1 MLPLISDG
9 HLAWEITTS
18 EVQSDYKIQEG
29 LYCSGRFDLAKES
42 KSTFWESTTKLASKV
57 SIDNTLFIKNQR
69 VFHKNLTNSTMQFQR
84 RGLPRNH
91 HGWYNRKWH
100 WRSNWKASDVDKTH
114 NFWIKLLK
122 TILNRWLLI
131 QTYFNHLL
139 ERKTYLFQ
147 RNRAFLAFPNID
159 QSLIFSPS
167 TDPVLC
173 ISKHLHVHKFLS
185 GKQKGCAK
193 GPRIIIDIVALAI
206 CPTKA
211 KHLYNWLSG
220 ESFSDEEAIRATI

>member
-1 MLPLISDG
+1 MRWRTLLFW
-9 HLAWEITTS
+9 AF
-18 EVQSDYKIQEG
+18 
-29 LYCSGRFDLAKES
+29 RFS
-42 KSTFWESTTKLASKV
+42 KRVEKYILGIHHQAGIEDKHRRIV
-57 SIDNTLFIKNQR
+57 YVCIVLFIKNQR

-139 ERKTYLFQ
+139 QRKTYLFQ

-173 ISKHLHVHKFLS
+173 EYLKTSS
-185 GKQKGCAK
+185 C
-193 GPRIIIDIVALAI
+193 
-206 CPTKA
+206 
-211 KHLYNWLSG
+211 S
-220 ESFSDEEAIRATI
+220 